1 MHPRACLATFGLFVV
16 TAFLAPI
23 VSAAQAQIARDERPV
38 KAIAS
43 GRIAVG
49 NASFAVYLS
58 ADWSNPLPDVTRA
71 VLVLHGALRNA
82 DDYLSAALSAQAA
95 ASDAGRSA
103 LMIAPQFLI
112 QSDVEAFKLPAETL
126 RWSVYGWQGGEPAIA
141 PSPASS
147 FEALDAILAKLA
159 DRKLFPNLKQ
169 VVVFGHS
176 GGGQVVQRYAIA
188 VKGDRVLMRE
198 GIGIRYVVANPSSY
212 AYFTRERPEPAIA
225 ATCERYNNWKFGMED
240 RPPYLAAPLPAALEQ
255 AYVGRRV
262 IYLLGVLDTNPDHP
276 ALDKSCMAEAEG
288 PYRYAR
294 GHAYAAAMQARDH
307 GTPNHSV
314 WDVPGVGHEGRKML
328 TSPCG
333 LTAVFDIPGCTAE
346 R

>member
-1 MHPRACLATFGLFVV
+1 MHHRGWLAALALLALTAAHAPVALAT
-16 TAFLAPI
+16 P
-23 VSAAQAQIARDERPV
+23 AQTERDMKPV
-38 KAIAS
+38 KEIAS

-49 NASFAVYLS
+49 NATFPLYLS

-71 VLVLHGALRNA
+71 VLVLHGVLRNA
-82 DDYLSAALSAQAA
+82 DVYFRAALSAQAA
-95 ASDAGRSA
+95 AGDVGKRT

-112 QSDVEAFKLPAETL
+112 EPDVEAFKLPAATL
-126 RWSVYGWQGGEPAIA
+126 RWSIYGWQGGEPAIA
-141 PSPASS
+141 PGPASS
-147 FEALDAILAKLA
+147 FDALDAILARLG
-159 DRKLFPNLKQ
+159 DRKLFPNLKE

-188 VKGDRVLMRE
+188 VKGDQVLLRE
-198 GIGIRYVVANPSSY
+198 GIGVRYVVANPSSY
-212 AYFTRERPEPAIA
+212 AYFTKERPEPAIA
-225 ATCERYNNWKFGMED
+225 AKCEGYNSWKFGMDD
-240 RPPYLAAPLPAALEQ
+240 RPPYLAEPTPAALEQ

-262 IYLLGVLDTNPDHP
+262 IYLLGTLDTNPDHP

-294 GHAYAAAMQARDH
+294 GHSYVAAMAARDG

-314 WDVPGVGHEGRKML
+314 WDVPGVGHEGGKML
-328 TSPCG
+328 NSPCG
-333 LTAVFDIPGCTAE
+333 LTAVFDIPGCEAA